1 MKKKIGLI
9 FLFLTLN
16 FGALGLGSFLM
27 GGSPVANEWYLNL
40 AKAPWTPPGY
50 VFGLAW
56 TSIMICFSF
65 YMAHLMTKSNWR
77 TFLRIYAIQWF
88 LNVLWNPVFFQFH
101 LIVAALFVITCL
113 FMVVI
118 WLGFESRKN
127 ESPYWN
133 ILLMPYAVWLI
144 IAISLNAYP
153 VFY

>member
-1 MKKKIGLI
+1 
-9 FLFLTLN
+9 
-16 FGALGLGSFLM
+16 
-27 GGSPVANEWYLNL
+27 
-40 AKAPWTPPGY
+40 
-50 VFGLAW
+50 
-56 TSIMICFSF
+56 
-65 YMAHLMTKSNWR
+65 MAHLMTTANWR

-88 LNVLWNPVFFQFH
+88 LNIFWNPIFFQFH

-118 WLGFESRKN
+118 WLGFESRKY
-127 ESPYWN
+127 ESAYWN